1 MFLVE
6 TLKVRKFVE
15 DGHALLLAQSY
26 SKNFGLYGE
35 RVGALSAVTASP
47 DETAKVL
54 SQLKI
59 VVRPMYSNPPVH
71 GARLVAEVLGDKALL
86 GEWEKDCLGMAE
98 RITSM
103 RTSLRSELEKAGS
116 NKPWSH
122 ITDQIGMFCY
132 SGLTPDKVL
141 AVREKHSVYLTN
153 DGRVSMAGVT
163 SSNVEYLAQAIHD
176 VTK

>member
-1 MFLVE
+1 
-6 TLKVRKFVE
+6 
-15 DGHALLLAQSY
+15 
-26 SKNFGLYGE
+26 
-35 RVGALSAVTASP
+35 
-47 DETAKVL
+47 
-54 SQLKI
+54 
-59 VVRPMYSNPPVH
+59 MYSNPPVH

-132 SGLTPDKVL
+132 SGLTPDEVL

-163 SSNVEYLAQAIHD
+163 SSNVEYLAQALHD